1 LPGFAKDNITLSLDV
16 QNVLNL
22 VNSDWGL
29 QQYVNFQSFSLLEL
43 KPDVAGNVFD
53 AQGRLRMNFSTPT
66 VNGRPGVYL
75 TDTFFSRWR
84 MQLGLRYSF

>member
-1 LPGFAKDNITLSLDV
+1 
-16 QNVLNL
+16 